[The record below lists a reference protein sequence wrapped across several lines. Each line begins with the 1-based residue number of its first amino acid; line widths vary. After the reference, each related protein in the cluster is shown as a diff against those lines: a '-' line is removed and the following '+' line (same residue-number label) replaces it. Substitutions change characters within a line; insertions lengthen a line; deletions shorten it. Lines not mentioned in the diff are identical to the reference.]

1 LPQLSPLTHFVRLL
15 LGSKV
20 GLQAAPFHSPY
31 AKVSKFTPE
40 KLTLVALATDVAIAG
55 DFFRL
60 SSIVF
65 RLAIPFRGSKKCSV
79 K

>member
-1 LPQLSPLTHFVRLL
+1 MAMSKQQVVLPQLSPFT
-15 LGSKV
+15 
-20 GLQAAPFHSPY
+20 
-31 AKVSKFTPE
+31 KFTPE